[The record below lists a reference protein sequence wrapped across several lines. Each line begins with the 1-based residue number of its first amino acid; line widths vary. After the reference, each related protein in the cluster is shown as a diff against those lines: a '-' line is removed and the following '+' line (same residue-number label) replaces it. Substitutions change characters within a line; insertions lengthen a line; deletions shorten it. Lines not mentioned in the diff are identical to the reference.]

1 MVMGSKKRLC
11 SQKLCAADVL
21 DHGPCDR
28 KAVKG
33 AGAAAD
39 LIQHQKA
46 VPCGVSKDIRN
57 LGHLHHE
64 GTLTGCQI
72 IRSAHTGKNT
82 VADTDIRLLSRYKAS

>member
-21 DHGPCDR
+21 DYGPCDR

-39 LIQHQKA
+39 FIQHQKT
-46 VPCGVSKDIRN
+46 VPCGVSKDICH
-57 LGHLHHE
+57 LGHLHHK
-64 GTLTGCQI
+64 GTLSACKI

-82 VADTDIRLLSRYKAS
+82 VADADIRLLSRYKAS